1 MRRIWFDRHEP
12 TIIDHC
18 LTAAARDAQRAKGG
32 DAATCSGHLKT
43 TSRTDSP
50 RRRMVVCPRSRL
62 GSPANVTRCDRRK
75 SPPLIFAFYLLDRFD
90 RTRAGVCSDER
101 NQKEVSGAA

>member
-12 TIIDHC
+12 PILHYR
-18 LTAAARDAQRAKGG
+18 LTAAAGDAQRAKGG
-32 DAATCSGHLKT
+32 DATTYSGHLKT

-62 GSPANVTRCDRRK
+62 GSPANITRCDRHK
-75 SPPLIFAFYLLDRFD
+75 SSPLIFAFYLLDRFD

-101 NQKEVSGAA
+101 NRKEVSGAA